1 MADYL
6 NHATQPNVALSYDE
20 QGNCNVYTVQ
30 DVPAGSPL
38 CISYGCPTNPSE
50 LFARYGFLDET
61 SPATFCKIM
70 DIQSTPELETLG
82 LDFSRMLFFKDT
94 GDISSEVWDVLLY
107 AKVLKNDMETKRAF
121 YDAHVRGD
129 AETKNAIHNQYM
141 GQTANELKMHVDAFL
156 EQLTVLT
163 GKADDK
169 NWNEHPR
176 LPLILRHNEFV
187 RTTFEKVKLRVDP
200 MVG

>member
-1 MADYL
+1 M
-6 NHATQPNVALSYDE
+6 
-20 QGNCNVYTVQ
+20 G
-30 DVPAGSPL
+30 
-38 CISYGCPTNPSE
+38 
-50 LFARYGFLDET
+50 
-61 SPATFCKIM
+61 
-70 DIQSTPELETLG
+70 
-82 LDFSRMLFFKDT
+82 
-94 GDISSEVWDVLLY
+94 DVLLY
-107 AKVLKNDMETKRAF
+107 AKELKNDMETKRAF

-129 AETKNAIHNQYM
+129 AEPKNAMHNQCM

-187 RTTFEKVKLRVDP
+187 RTTFEKVKLRVNP